1 MSGDNFDIDALNFD
15 EEALAA
21 AEQKAD
27 ALREKPAEF
36 EADNDC
42 GDACKI

>member
-1 MSGDNFDIDALNFD
+1 MSSEPFNIDALDLD
-15 EEALAA
+15 EDALEAA
-21 AEQKAD
+21 AQKAD
-27 ALREKPAEF
+27 ALRDKPAEF

>member
-1 MSGDNFDIDALNFD
+1 MSGDTFDVDALNFD
-15 EEALAA
+15 EDALAA

-27 ALREKPAEF
+27 ALRDKPEEF
-36 EADNDC
+36 AADNDC